1 MTQLCLSADRRHIG
15 AGQTR
20 AVQPEQ
26 ADQKRWR
33 ALAVC
38 LCAGF
43 LTLLDVSIVNVAL
56 PSIEEGLGA
65 GPADLQW
72 ILTGYAVA
80 FGLVLVSAGRLG
92 DARGRRRIFLLGLLV
107 FTAGSAMAGFAPG
120 PGWLSGAR
128 VVQGVGAGI
137 LMPQIAGFI
146 QTLFHGPERG
156 RAFGLLGAA
165 IGLST
170 AAGPVTGGVILDLV
184 GGPDA
189 WRWIF
194 LVNLPVGLLVLVL
207 ALRLLP
213 ETDPGTR
220 DSRLDPVGVV
230 LLGAGTVL
238 ILLPLIGTDASLADR
253 PWWLLGAGV
262 LALVGFLGWE
272 RRHADKG
279 GAPVV
284 DMTLFHRRSYALGA
298 ALALVYFAGFTP
310 IFFVLTLTLQSGLG
324 YSPLL
329 AGIATTPFAI
339 GGAIAALGGGRLV
352 DRFGRALVAIGLALS
367 IVGVLGTA
375 AVVGLVPAAALG
387 WAIAGPLFV
396 AGIGSGLVVSPNQAL
411 TLSEVPVA
419 GGGSAAGVVQTGQ
432 RIGTA
437 LGVATVGAAFF
448 TVLAGGADYL
458 VAFMIS
464 LLVVAG
470 LMTLALGIALADLEL
485 NRRTGTRARL

>member
-1 MTQLCLSADRRHIG
+1 
-15 AGQTR
+15 
-20 AVQPEQ
+20 
-26 ADQKRWR
+26 
-33 ALAVC
+33 
-38 LCAGF
+38 
-43 LTLLDVSIVNVAL
+43 
-56 PSIEEGLGA
+56 
-65 GPADLQW
+65 
-72 ILTGYAVA
+72 
-80 FGLVLVSAGRLG
+80 
-92 DARGRRRIFLLGLLV
+92 
-107 FTAGSAMAGFAPG
+107 
-120 PGWLSGAR
+120 
-128 VVQGVGAGI
+128 
-137 LMPQIAGFI
+137 
-146 QTLFHGPERG
+146 
-156 RAFGLLGAA
+156 
-165 IGLST
+165 
-170 AAGPVTGGVILDLV
+170 
-184 GGPDA
+184 
-189 WRWIF
+189 
-194 LVNLPVGLLVLVL
+194 
-207 ALRLLP
+207 
-213 ETDPGTR
+213 
-220 DSRLDPVGVV
+220 
-230 LLGAGTVL
+230 
-238 ILLPLIGTDASLADR
+238 
-253 PWWLLGAGV
+253 
-262 LALVGFLGWE
+262 
-272 RRHADKG
+272 
-279 GAPVV
+279 
-284 DMTLFHRRSYALGA
+284 
-298 ALALVYFAGFTP
+298 LVYFAGFTP

-437 LGVATVGAAFF
+437 LGIATVGAAFF